1 MNPQYNEQISPVP
14 WHFVKSR
21 FYCIMSLS
29 VVFSLDEALIGPS
42 RLNCKTMGKGYLTVE
57 AAA

>member
-1 MNPQYNEQISPVP
+1 MNPRYNEQISPVP

-29 VVFSLDEALIGPS
+29 VVFSLNEALIGTV
-42 RLNCKTMGKGYLTVE
+42 RADLTTKQWE
-57 AAA
+57 GDI